1 MGVRTRQR
9 GFTLFELAV
18 VAAVFAILVTVFLSR
33 VSDYQQKA
41 QQVAMA
47 QTLGA
52 LRTSLRVQV
61 LQLYL
66 AGQRARLPAL
76 ARQNPFDWLQDKPV
90 NYLGEFDAPA
100 LDKLPAGNWLYDK
113 KEQKVIYLLSN
124 GNIFSPSSVGAVKF
138 EVSLAGAGADVE
150 KLGQERGI
158 VVWKTPDSIAQ

>member
-1 MGVRTRQR
+1 MARQARQR

-18 VAAVFAILVTVFLSR
+18 VAALFAILVTVFLSR

-76 ARQNPFDWLQDKPV
+76 ARQTPFDWLQDKPV

-124 GNIFSPSSVGAVKF
+124 GNIFSHTSVGAVKF
-138 EVSLAGAGADVE
+138 KVILPGADADVE
-150 KLGQERGI
+150 KLAQEPDI

>member
-1 MGVRTRQR
+1 MARQARQR

-18 VAAVFAILVTVFLSR
+18 VATLFAILVTVFLSR

-124 GNIFSPSSVGAVKF
+124 GNIFSHTSVGAVKF
-138 EVSLAGAGADVE
+138 KVILPGADADVE
-150 KLGQERGI
+150 KLAQEPDI

>member
-52 LRTSLRVQV
+52 LRTSLRVQA

-66 AGQRARLPAL
+66 AGRRTQLPAL
-76 ARQNPFDWLQDKPV
+76 ARQNPFDWLEEKPA

-100 LDKLPAGNWLYDK
+100 LDRLPAGNWLYDR
-113 KEQKVIYLLSN
+113 KEQKVIYLLSS
-124 GNIFSPSSVGAVKF
+124 GNIFSRSSVGSVKF
-138 EVSLAGAGADVE
+138 KVTLPGADADVE
-150 KLGQERGI
+150 KLAQEPDI
-158 VVWKTPDSIAQ
+158 VVWKTPDSTAN